1 MPSGAMPALKFVGL
15 ALLISLQLYFLG
27 CSKVSGDESRWQ
39 VYRRCRLKTA
49 TYALSGR
56 KLNKQDG
63 DSFNVDCQQ
72 DGENPAF
79 EKEIRLYFVDAPEA
93 KFKEYKDGKNNGKR
107 LDEQAAY
114 FLLSRDEVTVVGVQ
128 ARNFTQKFLSSGVGA
143 HQGGYFAVTTVAERV
158 YGDPE
163 RIYGFVWHHVESGAK
178 RFLHEELVKAGLVRL
193 GKTKGPDALCL
204 EGDPCGVVNKA
215 KLKAYEDQARKKN
228 AGGWYHTAKNWHRKT
243 HRDDIEL

>member
-27 CSKVSGDESRWQ
+27 CSNDESRWQ

-93 KFKEYKDGKNNGKR
+93 KFKEYKDGKSNGKR

-128 ARNFTQKFLSSGVGA
+128 ARNFTQNFLSSGVGA

-178 RFLHEELVKAGLVRL
+178 RFLHEELVPGVTMEHRRVVHPEATPGALHLAGVAVVHP
-193 GKTKGPDALCL
+193 G
-204 EGDPCGVVNKA
+204 GDPAVPPICGHISTQMG
-215 KLKAYEDQARKKN
+215 DF
-228 AGGWYHTAKNWHRKT
+228 GGVWSGVRTR
-243 HRDDIEL
+243 